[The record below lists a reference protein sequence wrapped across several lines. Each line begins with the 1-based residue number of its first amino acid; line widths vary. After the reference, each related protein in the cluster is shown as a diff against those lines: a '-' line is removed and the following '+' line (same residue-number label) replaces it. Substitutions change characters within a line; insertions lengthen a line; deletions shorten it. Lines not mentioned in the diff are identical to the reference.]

1 MERFKGDIK
10 ETKKLNRKLQ
20 LRVQT
25 FEKKL
30 ELQHIKEQRITEML
44 DKTNENFE
52 TKKLEQETYFLLV
65 FRFFVSENILF
76 VCFLFDK
83 KAKTKEDE
91 MNKTK
96 GQMQEE
102 ANKLIELEHRLE
114 NHKSKS
120 KERVNEVQEQ

>member
-65 FRFFVSENILF
+65 FRFSVSENILF
-76 VCFLFDK
+76 VFLS
-83 KAKTKEDE
+83 
-91 MNKTK
+91 
-96 GQMQEE
+96 
-102 ANKLIELEHRLE
+102 L
-114 NHKSKS
+114 
-120 KERVNEVQEQ
+120 